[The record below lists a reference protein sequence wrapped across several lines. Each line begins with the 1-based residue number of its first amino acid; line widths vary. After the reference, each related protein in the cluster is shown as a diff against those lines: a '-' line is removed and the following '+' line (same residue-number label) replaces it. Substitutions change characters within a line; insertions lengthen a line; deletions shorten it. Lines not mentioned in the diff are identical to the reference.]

1 MDIQLFIN
9 EVGRKFN
16 TELALNE
23 QFACSL
29 LVDDVLVNFQYQ
41 KYDQTLLIY
50 GLVSYAEEGFNQAQL
65 ERALEANLFG
75 YESLTFHLGYY
86 KAMHALVLSAMK
98 KEDELSDVEEF
109 AKLVLV
115 FAEQIKKWEQEI
127 NALADSEN
135 KTPSTLAETE
145 EITMNI
151 NNFLRV

>member
-41 KYDQTLLIY
+41 KYDQTLLMY
-50 GLVSYAEEGFNQAQL
+50 GLVAYAEEGFNQAQL

-75 YESLTFHLGYY
+75 HESLTFHLGYY
-86 KAMHALVLSAMK
+86 KAAHALVLSAMK
-98 KEDELSDVEEF
+98 KEDELDVENF
-109 AKLVLV
+109 ASLILV
-115 FAEQIKKWEQEI
+115 FAEQVKNWEQEI
-127 NALADSEN
+127 NS
-135 KTPSTLAETE
+135 LAEGEQTVSGTSAQPE
-145 EITMNI
+145 EITIDFNKFI
-151 NNFLRV
+151 RV

>member
-1 MDIQLFIN
+1 MDIQVFIN
-9 EVGRKFN
+9 ETGKKFN
-16 TELALNE
+16 TELTLNE

-50 GLVSYAEEGFNQAQL
+50 GIAAYAEDGFNTAQL

-86 KAMHALVLSAMK
+86 KAMHALVLSAAK
-98 KEDELSDVEEF
+98 KENELNDVEEF

-115 FAEQIKKWEQEI
+115 FAEQVKKWEQEI
-127 NALADSEN
+127 NALANEDTAASQASD
-135 KTPSTLAETE
+135 KTE
-145 EITMNI
+145 EVTVDI